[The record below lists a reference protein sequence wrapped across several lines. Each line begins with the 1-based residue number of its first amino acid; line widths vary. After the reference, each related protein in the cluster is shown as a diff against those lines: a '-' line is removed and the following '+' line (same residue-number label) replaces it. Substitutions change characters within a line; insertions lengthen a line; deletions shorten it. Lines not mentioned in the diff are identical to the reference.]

1 MRHKAKS
8 TEKFSCVKEIKNNW
22 QSDMRQRKE
31 KLLTICHASNR
42 KFYNNDNDNNYN
54 NSNNNNIYIYIL
66 HGNVTINV
74 RYANDKKGKASRL
87 SKNL

>member
-54 NSNNNNIYIYIL
+54 NSNNNNIYIYIYYMGML
-66 HGNVTINV
+66 
-74 RYANDKKGKASRL
+74 L
-87 SKNL
+87 SM